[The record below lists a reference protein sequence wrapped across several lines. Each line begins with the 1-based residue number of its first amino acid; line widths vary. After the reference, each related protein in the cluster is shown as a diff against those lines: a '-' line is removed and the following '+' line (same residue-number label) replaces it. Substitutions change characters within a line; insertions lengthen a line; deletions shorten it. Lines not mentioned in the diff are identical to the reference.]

1 MPDTK
6 YCSLR
11 ESIHILRE
19 GFAAMVS
26 VRFYDSPLG
35 PIRLVCED
43 GSLTGLTFADCRG
56 TESVS
61 KPDEAALSDAVRWLD
76 IYFSGRK
83 PEFLPEMRLRGTD
96 FQKRVWTILSEIPY
110 GRTRSY
116 GDIAKELA
124 ENGRNMSAQAV
135 GNAVG
140 SNPIAIIIPCHRVI
154 KTDGSLGGYAFGT
167 DIKRRLLELE
177 R

>member
-11 ESIHILRE
+11 ESIDILR
-19 GFAAMVS
+19 GRFTAMAS

-43 GSLTGLTFADCRG
+43 GSLTGLTFADCRE
-56 TESVS
+56 TESIS

-76 IYFSGRK
+76 IYFSGRE
-83 PEFLPEMRLRGTD
+83 PDFLPEMCLRGTD

-110 GRTRSY
+110 GRTCSY
-116 GDIAKELA
+116 GDIAKKLA
-124 ENGRNMSAQAV
+124 ENNGRMSAQAV

-140 SNPIAIIIPCHRVI
+140 RNPIAIIIPCHRVI
-154 KTDGSLGGYAFGT
+154 RSDGSIGGYAFGE
-167 DIKRRLLELE
+167 DLKKSLLELE